1 MTGPRRGSPN
11 SQARFKKRSA
21 RNSGRDAARAILR
34 RSAYRRRARKRMP
47 RSGSPRARMNSL
59 RRGSIS
65 RLTRSALRTRRATA
79 RVCATT
85 FRRLSMLK
93 NSAEREE
100 LNRRRKQLLALDADV
115 CFAVA
120 ALDGGVVSWLKYMV
134 DERKMVFDT
143 QELSAERINCT
154 QATLRLL

>member
-1 MTGPRRGSPN
+1 
-11 SQARFKKRSA
+11 
-21 RNSGRDAARAILR
+21 
-34 RSAYRRRARKRMP
+34 
-47 RSGSPRARMNSL
+47 
-59 RRGSIS
+59 
-65 RLTRSALRTRRATA
+65 
-79 RVCATT
+79 
-85 FRRLSMLK
+85 MLK

-154 QATLRLL
+154 QATLRLLEDDSGRQLLIDGLRNELSSQIAEHKRSFGTLFKLRSRTPR